1 MFRLSDSNVAQ
12 WGKTAGKKLPHAV
25 DTICPFCGRSVT
37 FALIAWHQAR
47 HVGAHS
53 MKSRCSGCGKSARFL
68 WIEGSELPEDPLSD
82 EKALY
87 IWPSP
92 KLIRGP
98 INGLE
103 AVASFPARLKK
114 DYSSAL
120 NTYNVRLL
128 PAAAVLCR
136 RVLEGLC
143 KILLPEDCYN
153 LALAQQLKALPDH
166 VDLKDPILKLAD
178 GIRLGGNIGAHFD
191 DEREPDQETIEMM
204 LDLLDY
210 IIEYLFILP
219 GRIDKLHDKLA
230 SSEKNGT

>member
-1 MFRLSDSNVAQ
+1 MFRIPDNSVAQ
-12 WGKTAGKKLPHAV
+12 WGKTAGIKIPHAV
-25 DTICPFCGRSVT
+25 DTICPFCGRLVT
-37 FALIAWHQAR
+37 FTLIAWHTAP
-47 HVGAHS
+47 HVGAQT
-53 MKSRCSGCGKSARFL
+53 MKSRCSGCDKSASFL
-68 WIEGSELPEDPLSD
+68 WVEGSDVPENRFSD

-87 IWPSP
+87 VWPSP

-98 INGLE
+98 IIGLE
-103 AVASFPARLKK
+103 AAANFPDRLKK

-120 NTYNVRLL
+120 NTYNVRLW

-136 RVLEGLC
+136 RILEGLC
-143 KILLPEDCYN
+143 KVVLPENCHN
-153 LALAQQLKALPDH
+153 LALAQQLKVLPDH
-166 VDLKDPILKLAD
+166 VDLRDPILKLVD

-191 DEREPDQETIEMM
+191 TEREPDQETIEMM

-230 SSEKNGT
+230 SSG

>member
-1 MFRLSDSNVAQ
+1 MFKLSDNSVAQ
-12 WGKTAGKKLPHAV
+12 WGKTAGMKLPHAV

-37 FALIAWHQAR
+37 FALNAWHQA
-47 HVGAHS
+47 HPVKAMY
-53 MKSRCSGCGKSARFL
+53 MKSRCSGCGKSANFQ
-68 WIEGSELPEDPLSD
+68 WVESPD

-87 IWPSP
+87 IWPPP

-103 AVASFPARLKK
+103 VAASFPDRLKRE
-114 DYSSAL
+114 YGYVL
-120 NTYNVRLL
+120 NTYNVRQW

-143 KILLPEDCYN
+143 KAVLPEDCYN
-153 LALAQQLKALPDH
+153 LTLAQQLKALPDH
-166 VDLKDPILKLAD
+166 VDLKGPILKLAD
-178 GIRLGGNIGAHFD
+178 GIRQGGNIGAHFD
-191 DEREPDQETIEMM
+191 IEREPDQETIEMM

-230 SSEKNGT
+230 SSS